1 MKSLPGGFYA
11 CCVSTLLD
19 ETESAVVR
27 ENAAFVFAALIS
39 HRTSDGYLKKNVV
52 PSSVSTSDKNWLNR
66 LLELSQFFDKTI
78 DSINYLH
85 LEETINPAEMSSL
98 DKIVPCNLIR
108 SYCVVLT
115 HLMYL
120 RIENIQAKVVTTML
134 QIYK

>member
-1 MKSLPGGFYA
+1 M
-11 CCVSTLLD
+11 STLLD

-39 HRTSDGYLKKNVV
+39 HRTSDGYLNKNVV
-52 PSSVSTSDKNWLNR
+52 PNSISSLDNNWLER
-66 LLELSQFFDKTI
+66 LLELNQFFDKTI
-78 DSINYLH
+78 VSINYLY
-85 LEETINPAEMSSL
+85 LKETITPEEMSSL
-98 DKIVPCNLIR
+98 DKIVPCSLIR

-120 RIENIQAKVVTTML
+120 KTENGKAKVITTML

>member
-19 ETESAVVR
+19 ETESAIVR

-39 HRTSDGYLKKNVV
+39 HRTSEGYLKKTVV
-52 PSSVSTSDKNWLNR
+52 PNSVSTSDNYWLER
-66 LLELSQFFDKTI
+66 LLEHNQFFDKTI
-78 DSINYLH
+78 ESINCLYLK
-85 LEETINPAEMSSL
+85 ETINPDEMSSL

-115 HLMYL
+115 HLIHLKM
-120 RIENIQAKVVTTML
+120 ENGKAKVITAML

>member
-1 MKSLPGGFYA
+1 MPGGFYA
-11 CCVSTLLD
+11 CCMSTLLD

-39 HRTSDGYLKKNVV
+39 NRTSDGYLNKNVV
-52 PSSVSTSDKNWLNR
+52 PNSVSTLDNNWLYR
-66 LLELSQFFDKTI
+66 LLELNHFFDKTI

-85 LEETINPAEMSSL
+85 LKETINPDELNSL

-120 RIENIQAKVVTTML
+120 RTENGKAKVTATML

>member
-1 MKSLPGGFYA
+1 MPGGFYA
-11 CCVSTLLD
+11 CCLSTLLD

-39 HRTSDGYLKKNVV
+39 HRTSDGYLNKNVIPNSV
-52 PSSVSTSDKNWLNR
+52 SSVDNNWLDR
-66 LLELSQFFDKTI
+66 LLELNQFFDKTI
-78 DSINYLH
+78 ESINYLH
-85 LEETINPAEMSSL
+85 LKETINSEEISSS

-120 RIENIQAKVVTTML
+120 RMENGKTKVITTML

>member
-1 MKSLPGGFYA
+1 MPGGFYA
-11 CCVSTLLD
+11 CCMSTLLD

-39 HRTSDGYLKKNVV
+39 HRTSDGYLNKNVV
-52 PSSVSTSDKNWLNR
+52 PNSVSTLDNNWLDR
-66 LLELSQFFDKTI
+66 LLELNHFFDKTV
-78 DSINYLH
+78 DSINYLY
-85 LEETINPAEMSSL
+85 LKETINPDELSSL

-120 RIENIQAKVVTTML
+120 RTEYSKAKVITTML